1 MKKLLLFFLL
11 LSCYQ
16 AEKVHA
22 QLFGGQI
29 KSSSFTYPIGTVHC
43 KPQNRTAVIEV
54 TSPVTGKKWMDR
66 NLGAEQVPLLNTDAL
81 GFGDLY
87 QWGRR
92 ADGHQCRNSGTVAGP
107 TGSYQPATDRFILI
121 QTGSITDDWLNPQE
135 NALWQP
141 VTGINNPCPAGFRVP
156 TELEFT
162 RERESWTGGN
172 NSVGAFNSVL
182 KLPLSGFRE
191 RDTGVISSVDNLGR
205 AYGMLWTSTIA
216 SGENEARFFAYWSG
230 NAFVNSY
237 PRSRG
242 YSVRCIKN

>member
-1 MKKLLLFFLL
+1 MKRIVFICFLVNFYGVGQL
-11 LSCYQ
+11 Q
-16 AEKVHA
+16 A
-22 QLFGGQI
+22 QLFGGQL
-29 KSSSFTYPIGTVHC
+29 KS
-43 KPQNRTAVIEV
+43 KPSPFPSGHVNCDPRFQTAVVEV
-54 TSPVTGKKWMDR
+54 TSLTGRIWMDR
-66 NLGAEQVPLLNTDAL
+66 NLGAEQVAAFTTDAKA
-81 GFGDLY
+81 FGDLY

-92 ADGHQCRNSGTVAGP
+92 ADGHQCRNSGTR
-107 TGSYQPATDRFILI
+107 TTISLNNDRPPHDDFILVPNS
-121 QTGSITDDWLNPQE
+121 SITDDWRNPQ
-135 NALWQP
+135 NNNLWQG
-141 VTGINNPCPAGFRVP
+141 VAGINNPCPAGFRVP

-172 NSVGAFNSVL
+172 NSAGAFNSVL

-191 RDTGVISSVDNLGR
+191 RDTGVISSVDDLGR

-230 NAFVNSY
+230 NAFVNPY